1 LLRGSHSKVQDLAP
15 WSVVEEALEPT
26 GCERGVARGLL
37 DIGVP
42 HVGLDRPGVVAI
54 VGELKPRG
62 MPQHVGVDLDAEIG
76 FDAGALDHAAESRC
90 RERCAA
96 LGHEHEGRLHAI
108 ALMLPQFAHFLAGQW
123 VGGRVRRE
131 TGKR

>member
-1 LLRGSHSKVQDLAP
+1 MLRGSHSKVQDLAP

-76 FDAGALDHAAESRC
+76 FDAGALDQRLNPGAESGAPRSDTNTKGDC
-90 RERCAA
+90 TLSR
-96 LGHEHEGRLHAI
+96 
-108 ALMLPQFAHFLAGQW
+108 
-123 VGGRVRRE
+123 
-131 TGKR
+131 